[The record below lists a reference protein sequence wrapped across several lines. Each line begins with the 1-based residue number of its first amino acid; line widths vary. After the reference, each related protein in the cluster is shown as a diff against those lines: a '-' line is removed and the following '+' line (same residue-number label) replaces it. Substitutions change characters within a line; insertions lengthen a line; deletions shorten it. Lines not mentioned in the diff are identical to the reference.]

1 MAITAIG
8 GDIVYKGE
16 SKFELRNP
24 ESHLMEEK
32 HFERVGMI
40 AAGSGITPMY

>member
-8 GDIVYKGE
+8 GDIVYKGD

-24 ESHLMEEK
+24 ETKAMEQK
-32 HFERVGMI
+32 TIERVGMI